1 MTDVFRD
8 VNTASGFT
16 SGAGPVDSAR
26 ATFTALSNEDWGEFA
41 ASAGVLALDGLIT
54 AIDPIGVALAAGVGW
69 LMEHFFVF
77 RDILDFFAGDPVAIK
92 SGADTWQQVRGDLE
106 KLAGQIPSTVDQHT
120 ADWSGPAGDA
130 YRQRSEELAHGVAAM
145 SVAAGTASATIA
157 TAGTMVATCR
167 GLIRDIIAAVVAELV
182 KGALAAIASSVISFG
197 ASVAGFLGYA
207 VGRIGM
213 TVAKCTA
220 KIAQLVA
227 KLGKAGSYLARA
239 IDDMAKTM
247 AEVGGKL
254 AGADGKL
261 GATGNAISKGGDA
274 LGATSSA
281 LAKGGGSLTGA
292 AGKVSDAGTSL
303 GRKADDLAESGTALR
318 GRADDLGQAAK
329 NRTET
334 AVEKAPPWQ
343 EPSGSGRV
351 YHAAEQISDVRK
363 PGSIVMRGTL
373 GGEQYH
379 QQNYAEDGG
388 RYYDGYNFWG
398 NNTPDSDDG
407 FHDFVDSSVPKADDQ
422 FPTT

>member
-8 VNTASGFT
+8 VNTAAGLT

-41 ASAGVLALDGLIT
+41 ASAGILALDGLIT

-77 RDILDFFAGDPVAIK
+77 RNILDFFAGDPVGIK
-92 SGADTWQQVRGDLE
+92 AGADTWQQVRGDLE
-106 KLAGQIPSTVDQHT
+106 KLAGEIPGTVDQHT
-120 ADWSGPAGDA
+120 AEWSGPAGEA
-130 YRQRSEELAHGVAAM
+130 YRQRSQELASGVEAM
-145 SVAAGTASATIA
+145 SIAAGTASATIA

-182 KGALAAIASSVISFG
+182 KGALAAVAGSVISFG
-197 ASVAGFLGYA
+197 ATVAGYLAYA

-213 TVAKCTA
+213 TVGKCTA

-227 KLGKAGSYLARA
+227 KLGKAGSYLAKA
-239 IDDMAKTM
+239 TDDMAKAM

-254 AGADGKL
+254 AGAGGKL
-261 GATGNAISKGGDA
+261 GAAGNSITKGGA
-274 LGATSSA
+274 VLGSTGSA
-281 LAKGGGSLTGA
+281 LARGGDLGGA
-292 AGKVSDAGTSL
+292 AGKVSDAATNL
-303 GRKADDLAESGTALR
+303 GRRADELADSGTALR

-329 NRTET
+329 NRTEG
-334 AVEKAPPWQ
+334 AVDNAPPWR
-343 EPSGSGRV
+343 EPAGSGRV

-373 GGEQYH
+373 GFEQYH
-379 QQNYAEDGG
+379 QQNYAADGG
-388 RYYDGYNFWG
+388 RYYEGYNFWG

-407 FHDFVDSSVPKADDQ
+407 FHDFVDSSVPKADEQ